1 MGNELIAQLR
11 HSVEMASHAPFY
23 SKLLKDNNISGETI
37 GSIIDFRK
45 IPFTKKGDIRGNIP
59 SAFLSTSM
67 SCVRRVHSSS
77 GTKGNPTIS
86 YYSDSD
92 IRTWQEHLCR
102 AFRMAGLKKGDVFQT
117 IVGFGLFSGGL
128 GFEQAAEQYGMTV
141 VPIGMGNTQRQVEYL
156 RMFHVNG
163 IITISSYLPIL
174 ANYMKRHDI
183 DPKSE
188 LQLKAILIGAEPFHE
203 KTRDELRDF
212 FGVPILSVYGLSE
225 LEGPGVAV
233 ECPNGNGMHVFTDA
247 YYPEI
252 IDPITGD
259 VLGENC
265 EGELVLTS
273 LKRECMPL
281 LRYRTGDITSLY
293 RTKCECMSEFEW
305 KIGYVFNRSDDMLII
320 RGVNIYPSQIK
331 DIVYTY
337 DCIYQNLQIVVKKDD
352 DITLKIASKSSE
364 KVENAE
370 KGIIRDIKNWLNVT
384 VKVEWVPTEYFDVA
398 GKSVCVIDERTA

>member
-1 MGNELIAQLR
+1 MDNELLSQLQC
-11 HSVEMASHAPFY
+11 SVERASHASFY
-23 SKLLKDNNISGETI
+23 SKLLKENNISKASINTI
-37 GSIIDFRK
+37 TDFRK
-45 IPFTKKGDIRGNIP
+45 IPFTTKSDIRGNVP
-59 SAFLSTSM
+59 SAFLSTPM

-92 IRTWQEHLCR
+92 IRIWQDHLCR
-102 AFRMAGLKKGDVFQT
+102 AFRMAGLKEGDVFQT

-141 VPIGMGNTQRQVEYL
+141 IPIGMGNTQRQVEYL
-156 RMFHVNG
+156 KMFHVNG

-174 ANYMKRHDI
+174 ANYMKQHSI
-183 DPKSE
+183 NPKSE

-203 KTRDELRDF
+203 RTRDELREF

-233 ECPNGNGMHVFTDA
+233 ECPKGNGMHVFTDA

-252 IDPITGD
+252 IDPVTGK

-265 EGELVLTS
+265 QGELVLTS

-305 KIGYVFNRSDDMLII
+305 KIRYVFNRSDDMLII

-331 DIVYTY
+331 DIVYMY
-337 DCIYQNLQIVVKKDD
+337 DCIYQNLQIIIQKDD
-352 DITLKIASKSSE
+352 DITLKIANKSSNNI
-364 KVENAE
+364 ENVE
-370 KGIIRDIKNWLNVT
+370 KGIIRDIKNWLNIT
-384 VKVEWVPTEYFDVA
+384 VKIEWVLIEYFDII
-398 GKSVCVIDERTA
+398 GKSICVIDKRSD